1 MIYIQIGDAIAV
13 YEGMDLET
21 ITNMLNAQGLTFT
34 VTDKAT
40 YLTKLAQIPT
50 GVKA

>member
-1 MIYIQIGDAIAV
+1 MIYAQIGDSLAK

-34 VTDKAT
+34 VTDEAT
-40 YLTKLAQIPT
+40 YLQKLAQILT
-50 GVKA
+50 EIKS